1 MVEKFEAKLFL
12 NEKNKRIK
20 QGLTWKKYAEQ
31 VLRQL
36 ITISYFPKIKFHI
49 QLLNVSLLK
58 IFYSPLYLVNI
69 VVM

>member
-49 QLLNVSLLK
+49 QFLNVSLLK
-58 IFYSPLYLVNI
+58 IFYSPLYRVNI